1 MASQPVSTSTMNDI
15 KVLAGSVRNGEV
27 LRETIEK
34 TAKYV
39 VENGSSFEE
48 KLREDVR
55 FSFVIPGDENYEL
68 YQQALSQER
77 SSRASEDENFEQ
89 IGRREKPEEPY
100 VFSFS
105 NYDENITQRDLEIIK
120 LAAAYC
126 VANENSNYLEKMR
139 QEFAE
144 DELLAFLN
152 PDHALNY
159 TFVQFVNQYKQVK
172 NNSLGPPFFD
182 WREGDYK
189 FEILQRSF
197 QRAEFNVHNKES
209 RAKKDK
215 VLSLQKIQFAAFDW
229 TNFKVVNKVT
239 LATSDA
245 SDLPAP
251 LDFEQLALKRLKKS
265 DMVNIFDK
273 LEAEEAKKGSKSKKR
288 KLKAAGATRLKMG
301 KTATDVEGE
310 GNLRYIKCPIT
321 NKLIP
326 EDKFDKHL
334 QVLLADPHYKVERE
348 KFEAK
353 HKLSNLS
360 STEVYE
366 NIKRVAKASNPP
378 I

>member
-1 MASQPVSTSTMNDI
+1 MNDI
-15 KVLAGSVRNGEV
+15 KGLNGSVRDGEL
-27 LRETIEK
+27 LREVIEK

-39 VENGSSFEE
+39 VENGTNFED
-48 KLREDVR
+48 KLKDEPK

-68 YQQALSQER
+68 YQQILSRER
-77 SSRASEDENFEQ
+77 SSRSLEVGTFEQ
-89 IGRREKPEEPY
+89 SNGRGNPEEPY

-126 VANENSNYLEKMR
+126 VANENNNYLEKMR
-139 QEFAE
+139 DEFRD
-144 DELLAFLN
+144 DELLGFLK

-172 NNSLGPPFFD
+172 ENSLGLPFFE
-182 WREGDYK
+182 WRKNDYK
-189 FEILQRSF
+189 YEILQRSF
-197 QRAEFNVHNKES
+197 QRAEFNVYNEES
-209 RAKKDK
+209 RAKQDK
-215 VLSLQKIQFAAFDW
+215 FRSLQKIQFAAFDW
-229 TNFKVVNKVT
+229 TRFKVVNKVT
-239 LATSDA
+239 VPTSDA
-245 SDLPAP
+245 GDLPAP
-251 LDFEQLALKRLKKS
+251 LDFDKLALKRLEKS
-265 DMVNIFDK
+265 EVLNIFDK
-273 LEAEEAKKGSKSKKR
+273 FEADEAKKGSKSKKR
-288 KLKAAGATRLKMG
+288 KLRAAGATRLKVG
-301 KTATDVEGE
+301 KTTTDTEVKADF
-310 GNLRYIKCPIT
+310 RYIKCPIT

-334 QVLLADPHYKVERE
+334 QVLLADPHYKIERE

-366 NIKRVAKASNPP
+366 NIKKVAKASSPP